1 VNIISK
7 KKDIIELLKRGTDV
21 EEICTDLGVS
31 TSYVYRIK
39 REVDELEGDKE
50 DSPNAEKDD
59 PDGVVVDSPG
69 GNSPDMEG
77 DHKNL
82 EEKEDRTETDKT
94 NRLGGV
100 KRKKKSKKVKKE
112 DKEDDEDTDERT
124 GGLIKWIKKKWK
136 KILLISTLSI
146 LLVAMMLS
154 SFLTKNREQ
163 EQPQIPNRTMRFPSI
178 NH

>member
-7 KKDIIELLKRGTDV
+7 KKDIIELLKKGTDV

-59 PDGVVVDSPG
+59 PDGVVIDSPG
-69 GNSPDMEG
+69 GDSSNVEG
-77 DHKNL
+77 DHEDL
-82 EEKEDRTETDKT
+82 EKEENGTETDKT

-100 KRKKKSKKVKKE
+100 KRKKKPKKVKKE
-112 DKEDDEDTDERT
+112 NKEDEDERT
-124 GGLIKWIKKKWK
+124 GGVIKWMKRQWK
-136 KILLISTLSI
+136 KILLILTLSI
-146 LLVAMMLS
+146 LLVVMTLS
-154 SFLTKNREQ
+154 SSLMRNREP
-163 EQPQIPNRTMRFPSI
+163 EKPQVPGRTMRFPSI